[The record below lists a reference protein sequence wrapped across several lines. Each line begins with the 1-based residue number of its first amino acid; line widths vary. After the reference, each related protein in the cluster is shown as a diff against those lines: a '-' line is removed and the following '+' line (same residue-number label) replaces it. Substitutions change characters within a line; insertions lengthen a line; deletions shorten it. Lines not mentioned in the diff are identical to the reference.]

1 MNEKKALILYRLF
14 GDKMFE
20 NLKETAKF
28 DYKDSYKMTDKI
40 EEELVQ
46 VEENSHKYA
55 LDSFMDIINKVKDQK
70 EPLNVSS
77 VGENIFY
84 HGIHF
89 LKGRG
94 WTEES
99 LLEAVRNHYHMYD
112 IEVEES
118 DPDPEPD
125 SDPTEKDNK

>member
-1 MNEKKALILYRLF
+1 
-14 GDKMFE
+14 MFE

-28 DYKDSYKMTDKI
+28 EYKDSYDITNKI
-40 EEELVQ
+40 EEELIK

-55 LDSFMDIINKVKDQK
+55 SENFMDILSKVKDEK
-70 EPLNVSS
+70 EALNITS
-77 VGENIFY
+77 VGENLFY

-99 LLEAVRNHYHMYD
+99 LLEAVRNHYNMYD
-112 IEVEES
+112 ME
-118 DPDPEPD
+118 PEPEPEPE
-125 SDPTEKDNK
+125 STPTDKTK

>member
-1 MNEKKALILYRLF
+1 
-14 GDKMFE
+14 MFE

-28 DYKDSYKMTDKI
+28 DYKDSYEMTDKI

-55 LDSFMDIINKVKDQK
+55 SDSFMDIINKVKDQK

-89 LKGRG
+89 LRGRG

-118 DPDPEPD
+118 DPEPD

>member
-1 MNEKKALILYRLF
+1 
-14 GDKMFE
+14 MFE
-20 NLKETAKF
+20 NLKESIEF
-28 DYKDSYKMTDKI
+28 DFKDSYDMTDKI

-46 VEENSHKYA
+46 IEENSYNYA
-55 LDSFMDIINKVKDQK
+55 TEKFGEILDKVKDQK
-70 EPLNVSS
+70 DPMNISS

-99 LLEAVRNHYHMYD
+99 LLEVVREHYHRYD
-112 IEVEES
+112 PKTEEAE
-118 DPDPEPD
+118 PEPE
-125 SDPTEKDNK
+125 PEKKVVK

>member
-1 MNEKKALILYRLF
+1 
-14 GDKMFE
+14 MFE
-20 NLKETAKF
+20 NLKESIEF
-28 DYKDSYKMTDKI
+28 DFKDSYDMTDKI

-46 VEENSHKYA
+46 IEENSHNYA
-55 LDSFMDIINKVKDQK
+55 TEQFGEILDKVKDQK
-70 EPLNVSS
+70 DPMNISS

-99 LLEAVRNHYHMYD
+99 LLEVVREHYHRYD
-112 IEVEES
+112 PKTEEAE
-118 DPDPEPD
+118 PEPE
-125 SDPTEKDNK
+125 PEKKVVK

>member
-1 MNEKKALILYRLF
+1 
-14 GDKMFE
+14 MFE
-20 NLKETAKF
+20 NLKEMANF
-28 DYKDSYKMTDKI
+28 EYKDSYTVTDQI
-40 EEELVQ
+40 EEELLK

-55 LDSFMDIINKVKDQK
+55 SDSFMEVLNKVSEQK
-70 EPLNVSS
+70 EPLNITS

-99 LLEAVRNHYHMYD
+99 LVDAVRNHYNLYNT
-112 IEVEES
+112 E
-118 DPDPEPD
+118 PEPED
-125 SDPTEKDNK
+125 EPKPDEKKD